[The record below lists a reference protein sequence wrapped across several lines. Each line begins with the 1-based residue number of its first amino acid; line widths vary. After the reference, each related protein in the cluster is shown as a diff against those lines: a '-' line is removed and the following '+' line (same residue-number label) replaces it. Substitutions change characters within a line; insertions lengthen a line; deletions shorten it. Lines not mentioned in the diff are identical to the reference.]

1 MSISQCSNKRC
12 VNDLDVSVLLSQ
24 NGENEMKKTQ
34 KQFLFDSDTSVLYLN
49 QDKDKEMVTL
59 KKCFPWSEG
68 ASFFSVRNAKDDEVA
83 FITKLEELSAS
94 DYQAIARYFES
105 HYSQFT
111 INKLIS
117 VDEEYDLRL
126 FKLKLNL
133 GNVAFKCELMIGP
146 IILSEGRILL
156 YDINGDFYV
165 IEDLKKLTTKEQKTL
180 SYLID

>member
-1 MSISQCSNKRC
+1 
-12 VNDLDVSVLLSQ
+12 
-24 NGENEMKKTQ
+24 MKNTQ
-34 KQFLFDSDTSVLYLN
+34 KQFLFDSDTSMLYLN

-83 FITKLEELSAS
+83 FISKLEELSAS

-105 HYSQFT
+105 HHSQFT

-126 FKLKLNL
+126 FQVETQFGKRN
-133 GNVAFKCELMIGP
+133 FQMRTDDWP

-165 IEDLKKLTTKEQKTL
+165 IEDLKKLTAKEQKTL
-180 SYLID
+180 NYLVD